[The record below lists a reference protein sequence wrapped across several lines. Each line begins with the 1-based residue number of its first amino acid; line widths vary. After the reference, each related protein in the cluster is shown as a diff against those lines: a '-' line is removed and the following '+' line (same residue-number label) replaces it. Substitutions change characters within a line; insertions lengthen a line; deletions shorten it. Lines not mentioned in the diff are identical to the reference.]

1 MALLVLSTIA
11 VLAKNVASFN
21 MAPNRL
27 SRNGDNGN
35 TIRTSPPA
43 AQLPMAQ
50 RSASVEAAGDAAG
63 LPDVALTVFGED
75 KRPVLLYDGVCN
87 MCNGFVNRF
96 LDIDKEEKFRFS
108 ALQSET
114 GRSLLALSG
123 RSPEDISRSV
133 RRRQC
138 SEALQWLAPFFQ
150 CFESS
155 CRYARVVP
163 NKLFCRSSLSKHLH
177 LYKTRRA
184 NAYISLFV
192 PGIGIIGVRVPG
204 TTFATTFG
212 LFYFLSWGTLPLQRH
227 WSMSCEHGLDY
238 AG

>member
-1 MALLVLSTIA
+1 
-11 VLAKNVASFN
+11 

-123 RSPEDISRSV
+123 RSPEDISSIVLVEANGDAHIQSDALLRMGRILGGPVGMLLSPGVAVPKFV
-133 RRRQC
+133 RNRMYDVVADNRYSFLGKREDCRC
-138 SEALQWLAPFFQ
+138 SDD
-150 CFESS
+150 
-155 CRYARVVP
+155 RYADR
-163 NKLFCRSSLSKHLH
+163 F
-177 LYKTRRA
+177 
-184 NAYISLFV
+184 I
-192 PGIGIIGVRVPG
+192 
-204 TTFATTFG
+204 
-212 LFYFLSWGTLPLQRH
+212 
-227 WSMSCEHGLDY
+227 
-238 AG
+238 